1 MATEHDYNR
10 ISEIPEILLQK
21 ESETK
26 ADVWFSPAAC
36 HVAASDLDGVCK
48 DLFNRSHGA
57 ILVDV
62 TDIAYGALTI
72 QRNPAIKSSIS
83 LDEAAKRLADRLCEF
98 YSENTP
104 Y

>member
-1 MATEHDYNR
+1 MAAEHDYNR
-10 ISEIPEILLQK
+10 INETPEILLQK

-36 HVAASDLDGVCK
+36 QVTSSDLDGVCK

-62 TDIAYGALTI
+62 TDVVYGVLTI
-72 QRNPAIKSSIS
+72 QRNPAIKSNIG
-83 LDEAAKRLADRLCEF
+83 LDEAARRLADCLCEIH
-98 YSENTP
+98 SASTP

>member
-1 MATEHDYNR
+1 MAAEHDYNR
-10 ISEIPEILLQK
+10 ISETPEIFLQK
-21 ESETK
+21 QSGTK

-36 HVAASDLDGVCK
+36 HVTTSDLDGVCE

-62 TDIAYGALTI
+62 TGIIHGMLTI

-83 LDEAAKRLADRLCEF
+83 LDEAARRLADRLREI
-98 YSENTP
+98 YSESIP